1 MKNYLITI
9 ITVSICIGIFN
20 VISPSLK
27 GIEKYSKMIGMLVVL
42 LVIISPIKEF
52 LNIFGEDSLNEIKDN
67 LINSGDDNQNQY
79 DEIFSDYLASFSV
92 DELKNAIKD
101 ILHDKFSIP
110 ENECEVSITT
120 EYREGKLCPT
130 HIQILLS
137 GKSIFKNPYEIEEYF
152 ATLLECSC
160 SVLIK

>member
-20 VISPSLK
+20 VISPSFK

-52 LNIFGEDSLNEIKDN
+52 LSVFGEDSLNEIKDN
-67 LINSGDDNQNQY
+67 LINADDDNPNKY
-79 DEIFSDYLASFSV
+79 DEIFSDYLASFSI
-92 DELKNAIKD
+92 DELNNAIKN
-101 ILHDKFSIP
+101 ILNDKFSIP
-110 ENECEVSITT
+110 GNECDVSITA

-152 ATLLECSC
+152 LALLECSC
-160 SVLIK
+160 TVLIK